1 MSLRFLKTWMPM
13 VCVGAVLSTCA
24 AVAQSATSQVYS
36 LASLQSQSQ
45 PLLKPATDSANGFA
59 GITLEKYPGHFTML
73 TVRIRSGGAEMHAH
87 FADIFVVVDGEASL
101 LTGGTIVDAKENS
114 DGESSGSSVHG
125 GEQRKL
131 AKGDIVHISANV
143 PHQLLLDPG
152 KVFTYFVVKV
162 QQ

>member
-1 MSLRFLKTWMPM
+1 MSLRFRKTWMRAICAAAM
-13 VCVGAVLSTCA
+13 LSTCA
-24 AVAQSATSQVYS
+24 AVAQIATSEVYS
-36 LASLQSQSQ
+36 PASLQAQSQ
-45 PLLKPATDSANGFA
+45 PLLKSATDSANGVA
-59 GITLEKYPGHFTML
+59 GITLEKYPGHFTGL
-73 TVRIRSGGAEMHAH
+73 NVRTRSGAAERHAH

-101 LTGGTIVDAKENS
+101 LTGGTIVDGKENPN
-114 DGESSGSSVHG
+114 GETSGSSVHG